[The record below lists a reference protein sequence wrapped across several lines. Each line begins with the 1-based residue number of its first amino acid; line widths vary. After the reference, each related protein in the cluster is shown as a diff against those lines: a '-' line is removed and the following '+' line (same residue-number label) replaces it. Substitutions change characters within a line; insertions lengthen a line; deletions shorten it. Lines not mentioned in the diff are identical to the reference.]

1 MKEKVF
7 ITREIP
13 KVGIE
18 LLKKY
23 FQVEVNKLN
32 RDLTQFELLRK
43 LKGVSAV
50 VSMLSNRFDREFI
63 RKLEGLKVISNYAVG
78 YNNIDVSAATENGI
92 IVTNTPGVLT
102 DATADLTFALL
113 LAAARRIPEGD
124 RFVRAGKFKGWSP
137 LLMLGYDVA
146 GKTIGIVG
154 AGRIGTAV
162 AARAKG
168 FAMKILYYSRKRSE
182 VIEELGGRF
191 VTLNKLLMSSDFI
204 SLNVPL
210 NDGTRGMI
218 GRREISLMKKSS
230 ILVNTARGEVV
241 DEEALIESLSKNK
254 IAAAGLDV
262 YASEPKVN
270 PKFMKLKNVV
280 LAPHVG
286 SGTYE
291 TRNKMAEL
299 AARNVIAALKGKHP
313 PSVVN
318 PEVMLRKKI

>member
-102 DATADLTFALL
+102 DATADLTLHCFWRRRGVSLRETALYGQENLKAGARSLCWATTLQAKQLVL
-113 LAAARRIPEGD
+113 LAR
-124 RFVRAGKFKGWSP
+124 
-137 LLMLGYDVA
+137 
-146 GKTIGIVG
+146 
-154 AGRIGTAV
+154 
-162 AARAKG
+162 
-168 FAMKILYYSRKRSE
+168 
-182 VIEELGGRF
+182 
-191 VTLNKLLMSSDFI
+191 
-204 SLNVPL
+204 
-210 NDGTRGMI
+210 
-218 GRREISLMKKSS
+218 
-230 ILVNTARGEVV
+230 
-241 DEEALIESLSKNK
+241 
-254 IAAAGLDV
+254 
-262 YASEPKVN
+262 
-270 PKFMKLKNVV
+270 
-280 LAPHVG
+280 
-286 SGTYE
+286 
-291 TRNKMAEL
+291 AEL
-299 AARNVIAALKGKHP
+299 EQL
-313 PSVVN
+313 
-318 PEVMLRKKI
+318 